1 MDESPRWPL
10 WLPLVAVGCGAAFG
24 LLIVSVIAGIAHSTK
39 SPGVTVAGTVIVD
52 VSVVAAAVLLAG
64 TIKPPRPWQF
74 GLRGAPLKYAAQMA
88 SLGALA
94 YFLFTVVYAAIV
106 RPDNPQRVVE
116 DLGADTNKLLLVVG
130 ALVVIVVAPICE
142 ELFFRGIL
150 FTVLRQRM
158 PLWPAAL
165 IDGVLFGFVHGSLVI
180 VPILAA
186 LGVMFCYVYERTGSI
201 FPTIALHALNN
212 TIAYGDQTDW
222 GVALAVGGVVI
233 AGCAYALRRAPR
245 RDPARVTG

>member
-1 MDESPRWPL
+1 MEDSPRWPL
-10 WLPLVAVGCGAAFG
+10 WLPLAAIGSGAAFG
-24 LLIVSVIAGIAHSTK
+24 LLVVGVISGIAHSTK
-39 SPGVTVAGTVIVD
+39 APGVVVAGTVIID
-52 VSVVAAAVLLAG
+52 VSVVVAAVLLAG
-64 TIKPPRPWQF
+64 VVTPPRPWQF
-74 GLRGAPLKYAAQMA
+74 GLRGAPLKFTAQMA

-94 YFLFTVVYAAIV
+94 YFLFTVLYAAIV

-130 ALVVIVVAPICE
+130 ALVVIVVAPVCE

-158 PLWPAAL
+158 PLWPAAV

-186 LGVMFCYVYERTGSI
+186 LGVVFCYVYERTGSI

-222 GVALAVGGVVI
+222 GVALVVGAALI
-233 AGCAYALRRAPR
+233 AACTYGIVRAPR

>member
-1 MDESPRWPL
+1 MAVAEPPHPPPRWPL
-10 WLPLVAVGCGAAFG
+10 WLPVAGLGCGASFG
-24 LLIVSVIAGIAHSTK
+24 FLALSVVAEVAHRTRGPGI
-39 SPGVTVAGTVIVD
+39 TVATTVLVD
-52 VSVVAAAVLLAG
+52 VSVVIASVLLAG
-64 TIKPPRPWQF
+64 LVMRPRPWHF
-74 GLRGAPLKYAAQMA
+74 GLRGAPPKFTAQIA

-94 YFLFTVVYAAIV
+94 FFLFSLLYTVIV
-106 RPDNPQRVVE
+106 RPNNPQRVVE
-116 DLGADTNKLLLVVG
+116 DLGADTNRLLLVVG
-130 ALVVIVVAPICE
+130 GLVVIAVAPLCE

-165 IDGVLFGFVHGSLVI
+165 IDGVLFGLVHGSLVI

-212 TIAYGDQTDW
+212 TIAYGDKTDW
-222 GVALAVGGVVI
+222 GVALAVGGVVF
-233 AGCAYALRRAPR
+233 AACALGVAQAPR
-245 RDPARVTG
+245 